1 MQLNPVENSEWK
13 TLFIC
18 LLLCFTE
25 ESLVDLER
33 HEGELTM
40 TQFLFLGQLLL

>member
-13 TLFIC
+13 ILFIC

-40 TQFLFLGQLLL
+40 AQFLFLGQLLL